1 MRPTLKL
8 LITFSLSAF
17 LTTTST
23 AQSLQYPNPFS
34 FSAPGYEKFNTNPL
48 MSNGIIFYKG
58 QYGTS
63 VLIDGF
69 VLFNPALYSEH
80 NKYSIFNSSP
90 LSWDIKSSEITDKLI
105 DGKFAPFGSNNQ
117 LNFSTHD
124 VNTKKGY
131 SNFEFNT
138 FTGITSIPKVAR
150 KHTVNNISFEK
161 GFGKFGYRVSVNGGY
176 DRENEFPHGAKRIGA
191 NLKLR
196 YSPSDKID
204 IQLFSDFTNF
214 NSINTTKGGD
224 PNLLSNHSFSY
235 LTIGYKPIE
244 SLSVKL
250 KGSYNY
256 TKEELPYYYY
266 PDSFTW
272 DIRGNLG
279 SVVTRDK
286 YWFVEKVYNSKQ
298 NSLYSGIFADY
309 IKSLGKLNL
318 RLSVG
323 LDYNINKEDYKTFT
337 TQVDSSF
344 NSTKGYFGVE
354 AKYKKFE
361 ISYFGNVSKVFNT
374 SIFDYQTS
382 INHFNNLKD
391 NDYINNYNI
400 GVSFGKKLLAGYRMD
415 KVYTSGF
422 GEIMLSLKALDHI
435 YLSFNMSKY
444 FNNNPTDINYRS
456 EQYRNYLNQNI
467 NFSAKYSDINFHNI
481 KGSFG
486 VWINSTQH
494 DTEVQYIFCLQDP
507 SSVRNKYTELKD
519 CSFGFDFSANY
530 KNLNLSFELS
540 GKNGNRYPYFEFQPW
555 YEIGENETF
564 TYKSCDFLYSCND
577 FNLSKVNISYD
588 FKFKSKFIKTISVGI
603 SYNLV
608 QDYQFN
614 TIGSLNSRNL
624 DIDNFINYGSFSH
637 MYSLMAKINF

>member
-1 MRPTLKL
+1 MRPFLKL

-17 LTTTST
+17 LANTAT
-23 AQSLQYPNPFS
+23 AQSLQNPNPFT

-63 VLIDGF
+63 VLVDGF
-69 VLFNPALYSEH
+69 VVFNPALYSEH
-80 NKYSIFNSSP
+80 NKYSIFNSSL

-117 LNFSTHD
+117 LNFLTHD

-138 FTGITSIPKVAR
+138 FTGITSIPKAAR
-150 KHTVNNISFEK
+150 KHTVNNISYEK

-176 DRENEFPHGAKRIGA
+176 DRENEFPHGAKRIGV
-191 NLKLR
+191 NLKMR
-196 YSPSDKID
+196 YSPSDKLD

-214 NSINTTKGGD
+214 NSINTKKGGD

-244 SLSVKL
+244 NLNIKL

-256 TKEELPYYYY
+256 TKEELPYYI
-266 PDSFTW
+266 FQGITGTA
-272 DIRGNLG
+272 IIGNIGNPLF
-279 SVVTRDK
+279 RNIYLPAYK
-286 YWFVEKVYNSKQ
+286 IYNSKQ
-298 NSLYSGIFADY
+298 NSLYSGISTDY
-309 IKSLGKLNL
+309 SIKIAELNL
-318 RLSVG
+318 RLSGG
-323 LDYNINKEDYKTFT
+323 LDYNINNECYKTLT

-354 AKYKKFE
+354 AKYKKLE
-361 ISYFGNVSKVFNT
+361 ISYFGNISKVFDV
-374 SIFDYQTS
+374 SVFDYQTS
-382 INHFNNLKD
+382 INHFNDLKD

-415 KVYTSGF
+415 KFYTSGF
-422 GEIMLSLKALDHI
+422 GEIMLSMKALDHI

-456 EQYRNYLNQNI
+456 EQYRNYLDQNI
-467 NFSAKYSDINFHNI
+467 NFSAKYSGINFHNI

-486 VWINSTQH
+486 AWINSTKH
-494 DTEVQYIFCLQDP
+494 NTEVQYIFCLQNP
-507 SSVRNKYTELKD
+507 SSVRNKYSELKD

-540 GKNGNRYPYFEFQPW
+540 GKNGNRYPYFDFKPW
-555 YEIGENETF
+555 YEIGENDII
-564 TYKSCDFLYSCND
+564 TYLSYNSQSCND

-588 FKFKSKFIKTISVGI
+588 FKLKNRLIKTISVGI
-603 SYNLV
+603 SYDLV
-608 QDYQFN
+608 RDYQYN
-614 TIGSLNSRNL
+614 TLGALNSRNL
-624 DIDNFINYGSFSH
+624 DIANFINYGTFSH